1 MFLSDNVPGDGD
13 DRRNVLVLAA
23 RELIEEGGLDGLTIR
38 AVLARSGLARRAF
51 YDHFAGK
58 DDLLLGVFQ
67 SALTGAADRIRGL
80 FEPLETPMQR
90 LEFLVKT
97 IVMGRSHLGLD
108 QALRGNRNG
117 AVLSL
122 EHLRLAQSRPEALK
136 AAVQPLI
143 DLIAE
148 QLREGQ
154 AVGQFHV
161 ANIEASASLIYNLV
175 STTVHAEMLATER
188 DTIDIARRRNLA
200 ETIWCFCCNGVG
212 AISRGQA
219 DGELT

>member
-97 IVMGRSHLGLD
+97 IVTGRSHMGLD
-108 QALRGNRNG
+108 QALRGNRHG

-154 AVGQFHV
+154 AAGQFRV

-188 DTIDIARRRNLA
+188 DTIDIARRKDLA